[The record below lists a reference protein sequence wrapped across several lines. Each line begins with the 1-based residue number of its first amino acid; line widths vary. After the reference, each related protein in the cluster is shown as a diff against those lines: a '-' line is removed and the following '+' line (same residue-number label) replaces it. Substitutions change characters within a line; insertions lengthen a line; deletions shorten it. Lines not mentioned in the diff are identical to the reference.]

1 MLVCDA
7 VGTVHRAVMA
17 VTLLGLSIMS
27 QRDTTHYVP
36 GAEEKKGRYR
46 RVPLV
51 TAGSPHF
58 DTRAYTEVP
67 ASRWLLLLSTF
78 LIQHLPGCPHPTW
91 VAHCR
96 IPLCSSPR

>member
-51 TAGSPHF
+51 TAGC
-58 DTRAYTEVP
+58 
-67 ASRWLLLLSTF
+67 LSLTPVRTLRF
-78 LIQHLPGCPHPTW
+78 QLPGGFCCCPP
-91 VAHCR
+91 
-96 IPLCSSPR
+96 S